1 MIRKFI
7 LPTLMLFSFAAC
19 SSSPEAQL
27 SQWKYKQT
35 NIPQLKTRWPSFAPL
50 LDSQLKEATKTW
62 GEAEKLTDKKA
73 KVEKMK
79 AAHAQLDRV
88 YGKLA
93 EVQSK
98 SKSLQEKVSKY
109 ANKLIPKSQSQ
120 SRKDIL
126 NFARTTLSSIDLQMN
141 AAKPNGVGDVEAI
154 IRPLVSK
161 LISAD
166 NSVSRG
172 LKNAS
177 PKKSKEDKKKK

>member
-1 MIRKFI
+1 MRK
-7 LPTLMLFSFAAC
+7 LLVPVVLLFSFAAC

-35 NIPQLKTRWPSFAPL
+35 NIPKLKTRWPSFAPL
-50 LDSQLKEATKTW
+50 LDAQLKEATKAWDAAT
-62 GEAEKLTDKKA
+62 KLSDKKA

-79 AAHAQLDRV
+79 AAHAQLDVV
-88 YGKLA
+88 YAKLA

-98 SKSLQEKVSKY
+98 SEALQKKVSKY
-109 ANKLIPKSQSQ
+109 SSKLIPKSQSQ

-126 NFARTTLSSIDLQMN
+126 GFARSTLTLVDQGMR
-141 AAKPNGVGDVEAI
+141 AAKPNGPGDVEAI

-166 NSVSRG
+166 KSVSRG

-177 PKKSKEDKKKK
+177 PSKKKRKKKK